1 MSRRLA
7 FSNLVI
13 RGFANCQFVA
23 IARCQP
29 LQKYPAKIDPAN
41 IARVRGN
48 KMPDRD
54 RPVKVTTSQQR

>member
-29 LQKYPAKIDPAN
+29 LQKYLAKIDPAN
-41 IARVRGN
+41 IARVRE
-48 KMPDRD
+48 KKCPIAIA
-54 RPVKVTTSQQR
+54 P